1 MSQTGGATTVDHD
14 GKGKIWSSSPDGALR
29 FDPDSETFTEYK
41 SITYKTP
48 NGTGVTYGAAAD
60 RDGNGWWAEMTL
72 DIIGKGEGATGKAQE
87 VKLAPVKEEMDR
99 VTPEARKFYE
109 TYNQPDFN
117 NPFPWAQ
124 GPRRMGTDKAADVL
138 WVGNSWGAN
147 LARIDTHTNETTY
160 VPLPAGQ
167 QPYHVAVDKSHNAWT
182 NVWGADRVLRYD
194 PKTST
199 WTAFD
204 LPTRGAEPR
213 YVSLLERDGAPM
225 QVVLPYF
232 RARKVAVMTM
242 RSEADIAALKAQA
255 NR

>member
-1 MSQTGGATTVDHD
+1 MSPTGGATTVDYD
-14 GKGKIWSSSPDGALR
+14 GKGRIWSSAPDGALS
-29 FDPDSETFTEYK
+29 FDPETEKFTEFK

-72 DIIGKGEGATGKAQE
+72 DIIGKGNMATGKPQE
-87 VKLAPVKEEMDR
+87 VRLAPVKEFVDSA
-99 VTPEARKFYE
+99 TPEARKFYQ
-109 TYNQPDFN
+109 TYMQPDFN
-117 NPFPWAQ
+117 NPLPWAQ
-124 GPRRMGTDKAADVL
+124 GPRRMGTDKNADVL

-147 LARIDTHTNETTY
+147 LARIDTRTHAITY
-160 VPLPAGQ
+160 VPLPGQQ
-167 QPYHVAVDKSHNAWT
+167 QPYHVTVDQHHNAWT
-182 NVWGADRVLRYD
+182 NIWGADRALRYN
-194 PKTST
+194 PQTST

-213 YVSLLERDGAPM
+213 YVSLLEQDGQPM

-242 RSEADIAALKAQA
+242 RNEADLQALKAA
-255 NR
+255 ADR